1 MLYFQ
6 VRPDRVFLA
15 ILHEALQRTRE
26 ELDFAPA
33 YAPTP
38 EDHEEMD
45 ERYRALYPELT
56 RFFERRE
63 LLEVLDHLLEASQQP
78 TIYEITDYHWL
89 VVHECLEIFCGLHND
104 AALGSDG
111 QVGPYI
117 IDQIDSD
124 GFTNVCLGILKG
136 QQILFGPNGQI
147 VENGENLMKIL
158 VVLSDGDNNYDKSTY
173 SSTYNSPDPLCRPNT
188 SPWNS
193 DPNSLSDNCLA
204 AQTREKELDTKT
216 KTLANELKS
225 QGTEIYVV
233 GFGVCDTND
242 PDQKPTAEYC
252 SGIGNNDHDD
262 IADRRLLKCIA
273 SSTPGTNDHYFEV
286 PNAEDL
292 PDVFGKI
299 AQSIAFRLIK

>member
-45 ERYRALYPELT
+45 EHYRALYPELT

-89 VVHECLEIFCGLHND
+89 VVHQCLESFCGLHND

-117 IDQIDSD
+117 IDQIDSEAIVSRFFWD
-124 GFTNVCLGILKG
+124 TDFYMGSVLLQAEERAPGRVQATRQAWKIAAGLRPDPEDL
-136 QQILFGPNGQI
+136 QI
-147 VENGENLMKIL
+147 VPVPRGEEEIWP
-158 VVLSDGDNNYDKSTY
+158 
-173 SSTYNSPDPLCRPNT
+173 PDPDERPV
-188 SPWNS
+188 P
-193 DPNSLSDNCLA
+193 
-204 AQTREKELDTKT
+204 EF
-216 KTLANELKS
+216 
-225 QGTEIYVV
+225 GYV
-233 GFGVCDTND
+233 GPYPLLE
-242 PDQKPTAEYC
+242 PDDA
-252 SGIGNNDHDD
+252 
-262 IADRRLLKCIA
+262 R
-273 SSTPGTNDHYFEV
+273 
-286 PNAEDL
+286 
-292 PDVFGKI
+292 
-299 AQSIAFRLIK
+299 